1 MFFFV
6 HGEIVLGVIFYGF
19 PLVLKHA
26 FLHGHEFA
34 DCVCFESVQQMFKSI
49 SKHFGVFI
57 DDLGQNFSFSF
68 EVLLSLAAGL
78 NLAVLLM
85 YVLFEGR
92 GGRFLTEVASA
103 SGAISVK
110 IWFAFA
116 GDL

>member
-1 MFFFV
+1 MFQ
-6 HGEIVLGVIFYGF
+6 
-19 PLVLKHA
+19 P
-26 FLHGHEFA
+26 
-34 DCVCFESVQQMFKSI
+34 I

-85 YVLFEGR
+85 YVLFEWR

-103 SGAISVK
+103 SGAISVE
-110 IWFAFA
+110 IGFAFA
-116 GDL
+116 GDLWLFFPLFGQFVEVIEVGVVDEFSHVHFKL